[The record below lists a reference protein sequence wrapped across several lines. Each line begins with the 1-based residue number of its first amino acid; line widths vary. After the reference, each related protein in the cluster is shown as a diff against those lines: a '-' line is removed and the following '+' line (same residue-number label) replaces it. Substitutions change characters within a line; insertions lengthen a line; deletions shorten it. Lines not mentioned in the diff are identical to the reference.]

1 MNNVPYKL
9 HDNVINV
16 ERKTAGLRR
25 HAEELNKLVTDSLGE
40 ALLSLMADKPYAKI
54 TVTELCKKAGVSRAA
69 FYGNYSSKDDIFD
82 RIVNVM
88 NADLVNKLGSP
99 FRSTTTEKWYA
110 KMFKYIS
117 ARADIFKLII
127 AAGFDDRYMAL
138 LNEKVLADAALAV
151 EKKYQRIIWSGGI
164 QKIVTHWLD
173 GGMAESV
180 DTMAKL
186 CSKYFVAWSINDL

>member
-1 MNNVPYKL
+1 MQKGGRFARGV
-9 HDNVINV
+9 
-16 ERKTAGLRR
+16 LR
-25 HAEELNKLVTDSLGE
+25 
-40 ALLSLMADKPYAKI
+40 Y
-54 TVTELCKKAGVSRAA
+54 
-69 FYGNYSSKDDIFD
+69 

-110 KMFKYIS
+110 KMFEYIS